1 MVDFKKLL
9 EDSRGKPGNLNNYV
23 ERTEQSKARHNI
35 ENRSKTHPTVSVTVA
50 GADYAIKFGY
60 DAALLKKLK
69 DAVPESERTW
79 HKGRKVWLVSPEG
92 IENAI
97 QAINQRIGQTIK
109 IEGKES
115 RLMAR
120 STGNGPLNFPKMFYV
135 ASSREGKS
143 IKSPMGCRRF
153 IELSVFLNQS
163 CLKRSRRLISAS
175 QDNGIPM
182 FAKKTTPL
190 RCFARSMKLTW
201 F

>member
-97 QAINQRIGQTIK
+97 QAINQRIGQTIVLPEAK
-109 IEGKES
+109 PSAPEVCE
-115 RLMAR
+115 
-120 STGNGPLNFPKMFYV
+120 
-135 ASSREGKS
+135 KS
-143 IKSPMGCRRF
+143 FRISGR
-153 IELSVFLNQS
+153 N
-163 CLKRSRRLISAS
+163 KRSREKSLGLWLGQRGMGL
-175 QDNGIPM
+175 
-182 FAKKTTPL
+182 
-190 RCFARSMKLTW
+190 
-201 F
+201 